1 MKRKLVSLLLATSM
15 FAMAALTGCGDNAET
30 PSGSE
35 TSSDSAQESS
45 ESSDSAEPSES
56 EETDN
61 SLEEFFEITFT
72 GYWSDDTYEDES
84 YCEDLLE
91 EALNIE
97 LEVVTADSSNLST
110 MLATGQM
117 PDCMWGDYG
126 VTYMKDNELSRN
138 IPVSMV
144 EQYAPSFIE
153 YFDENPILYDYV
165 LDPENPDEFT
175 CLRGITLQFVDYY
188 LPNDYYRYDWI
199 QNLGIDLGVEVE
211 QVTDRIYVAAD
222 GIELSKF
229 IEIMDGFVNGD
240 PDGDGQANTFGVTA
254 PSLGQGVFFSGYG
267 FHSGVNNYNGEAE
280 MYYVREEFKNYLKG
294 FAELYA
300 DGLIDPEI
308 IENNRKLSWDK
319 VNTGKA
325 GYWIT
330 SSNSLNSWA
339 SDRPP
344 LTLLEADPEATIL
357 LTPGIRPDGGEVQA
371 VTNSS
376 PAYGYF
382 HVNANVDDAKL
393 ARILQF
399 VELAIWGKED
409 DPSFKASLF
418 YGEEGVDWEWDEAGT
433 TPVKI
438 NVLQSGER
446 GTWTFS
452 QHGQDELVTKWTGEE
467 PLFSAGGKYWSANQN
482 GSWMKW
488 QHKAYKEDVAQVTG
502 YADIYNEIS
511 SDLSSHVNNY
521 IAQAVL
527 GQIDVDST
535 WEDYLAELD
544 RLGYNEM
551 MAELDKVDPLE

>member
-1 MKRKLVSLLLATSM
+1 MKKKVVSLLLATSM
-15 FAMAALTGCGDNAET
+15 LSMAVMSGC
-30 PSGSE
+30 SE
-35 TSSDSAQESS
+35 TADTASQGAADAAADDEAADSWKGGAGEA
-45 ESSDSAEPSES
+45 DGAAA
-56 EETDN
+56 DN
-61 SLEEFFEITFT
+61 SLEEFFEITYT

-84 YCEDLLE
+84 YCENLLE
-91 EALNIE
+91 EALNME
-97 LEVVTADSSNLST
+97 LEVVTQDSSSLDS

-117 PDCMWGDYG
+117 PDCMWGDKD
-126 VTYMKDNELSRN
+126 VAFMKEQELSRN
-138 IPVSMV
+138 IPVEMV
-144 EQYAPSFIE
+144 KQYAPSFIE
-153 YFDENPILYDYV
+153 YFDANPVLYDYV

-175 CLRGITLQFVDYY
+175 CLRGVTLQFVDYY
-188 LPNDYYRYDWI
+188 LPSDYYRYDWI

-211 QVTDRIYVAAD
+211 EVADRVYAAAD

-240 PDGDGQANTFGVTA
+240 PDGDGQNNTFGVTA
-254 PSLGQGVFFSGYG
+254 QNLQQGVFFSGYG
-267 FHSGVNNYNGEAE
+267 FHTGVNNVNGEAE
-280 MYYVREEFKNYLKG
+280 QYYVMEEFKNYLKG
-294 FAELYA
+294 FAKLYA

-371 VTNSS
+371 ITNSS

-382 HVNANVDDAKL
+382 FVNANVDDAKL

-399 VELAIWGKED
+399 AELAIFGDENT
-409 DPSFKASLF
+409 KASLF
-418 YGEEGVDWEWDEAGT
+418 FGEEGVDWEWGEDGN
-433 TPVKI
+433 PVKL
-438 NVLQSGER
+438 NVLASGEK

-452 QHGQDELVTKWTGEE
+452 QHGQDALVTKWTGEE
-467 PLFSAGGKYWSANQN
+467 PLFAAGGKYWSRNQN

-488 QHKAYKEDVAQVTG
+488 QHTQYKEDIKKETD
-502 YADIYNEIS
+502 YAEIYTEAGTDIDAYVS
-511 SDLSSHVNNY
+511 SY

-535 WEDYLAELD
+535 WEAYLAELD
-544 RLGYNEM
+544 RLGYNRM
-551 MAELDKVDPLE
+551 MDELDKVEPLSAE

>member
-1 MKRKLVSLLLATSM
+1 MKRKVVSLMLVTSM
-15 FAMAALTGCGDNAET
+15 VAMTALSGCGKD
-30 PSGSE
+30 SGS
-35 TSSDSAQESS
+35 SASNGGEVDGSKD
-45 ESSDSAEPSES
+45 EKI
-56 EETDN
+56 
-61 SLEEFFEITFT
+61 EITYT

-84 YCEDLLE
+84 YVEDMLE
-91 EALNIE
+91 EELNIE
-97 LEVVTADSSNLST
+97 LEVVTADNSNLDT

-117 PDCMWGDYG
+117 PDCMWGDKE
-126 VTYMKDNELSRN
+126 VSWMKEQELSRN
-138 IPVSMV
+138 IPKAMV
-144 EQYAPSFIE
+144 EKYAPSFIK
-153 YFDENPILYDYV
+153 YFDENPVLYDYV

-211 QVTDRIYVAAD
+211 QVADRVYAAAD

-229 IEIMDGFVNGD
+229 IEIMDAFVNND
-240 PDGDGQANTFGVTA
+240 PDGDGQANTYGVTA
-254 PSLGQGVFFSGYG
+254 PNLQQGVFYSGYG
-267 FHSGVNNYNGEAE
+267 FHTGANDVNGEAE
-280 MYYVREEFKNYLKG
+280 QYYVMDEFKNYLKG

-330 SSNSLNSWA
+330 STNSLNTWA
-339 SDRPP
+339 ADRPP

-357 LTPGIRPDGGEVQA
+357 LTPGIKPDGGEVQA
-371 VTNSS
+371 ITNSS

-382 HVNANVDDAKL
+382 YVKNDVDDEKL

-399 VELAIWGKED
+399 VETAIFGNGD
-409 DPSFKASLF
+409 DSFKASLF
-418 YGEEGVDWEWDEAGT
+418 YGEEGVDWEWGEDGN
-433 TPVKI
+433 PVKL
-438 NVLQSGER
+438 NVLASGER

-467 PLFSAGGKYWSANQN
+467 ALFNAGGKYWSANQD

-488 QHKAYKEDVAQVTG
+488 QHVQYKEDTAGETD
-502 YADIYNEIS
+502 YATIKAEVNADLDAYVS
-511 SDLSSHVNNY
+511 SY

-527 GQIDVDST
+527 GQVDVDAT

-544 RLGYNEM
+544 RLGYNRLM
-551 MAELDKVDPLE
+551 DELDKVDPLVQ

>member
-1 MKRKLVSLLLATSM
+1 MKRKVVSLMLVTSM
-15 FAMAALTGCGDNAET
+15 VAMTALSGCGKD
-30 PSGSE
+30 SGSSAD
-35 TSSDSAQESS
+35 TSEGGEVDGSKDEKI
-45 ESSDSAEPSES
+45 
-56 EETDN
+56 
-61 SLEEFFEITFT
+61 EITYT

-84 YCEDLLE
+84 YVEDMLE
-91 EALNIE
+91 EELNIE
-97 LEVVTADSSNLST
+97 LEVVTADNSNLDT

-117 PDCMWGDYG
+117 PDCMWGDKE
-126 VTYMKDNELSRN
+126 VSWMKEQELSRN
-138 IPVSMV
+138 IPKSMV
-144 EQYAPSFIE
+144 EKYAPSFIK

-211 QVTDRIYVAAD
+211 QVADRVYAAAD

-229 IEIMDGFVNGD
+229 IEIMDAFVNND
-240 PDGDGQANTFGVTA
+240 PDGDGQANTYGVTA
-254 PSLGQGVFFSGYG
+254 PDLRQGVFFSGYG
-267 FHSGVNNYNGEAE
+267 FHTGTNDVNGEAE
-280 MYYVREEFKNYLKG
+280 QYYVMDEFKNYLKG

-308 IENNRKLSWDK
+308 IEGNRKLSWDK

-357 LTPGIRPDGGEVQA
+357 LTPGIKPDGGEVQA
-371 VTNSS
+371 ITNSS

-382 HVNANVDDAKL
+382 YVKNDVDDEKL

-399 VELAIWGKED
+399 VETAIFGNGD
-409 DPSFKASLF
+409 DSFKASLF
-418 YGEEGVDWEWDEAGT
+418 YGEEGVDWEWGEDGN
-433 TPVKI
+433 PVKL

-467 PLFSAGGKYWSANQN
+467 PLFNAGGKYWSANQD

-488 QHKAYKEDVAQVTG
+488 QHVQYKEDTAGETEYATIKAEV
-502 YADIYNEIS
+502 YADIEAYVS
-511 SDLSSHVNNY
+511 SYV
-521 IAQAVL
+521 AQAVL
-527 GQIDVDST
+527 GQVDIDAT

-544 RLGYNEM
+544 RLGYNRWM
-551 MAELDKVDPLE
+551 DELDKVDPLVQ

>member
-1 MKRKLVSLLLATSM
+1 MKRKVVSLMLVTSM
-15 FAMAALTGCGDNAET
+15 VAMTALSGCGKD
-30 PSGSE
+30 SGS
-35 TSSDSAQESS
+35 SASKGGEVDGSKD
-45 ESSDSAEPSES
+45 EKI
-56 EETDN
+56 
-61 SLEEFFEITFT
+61 EITYT

-84 YCEDLLE
+84 YVEDMLE
-91 EALNIE
+91 EELNIE
-97 LEVVTADSSNLST
+97 LEVVTADNSNLDT

-117 PDCMWGDYG
+117 PDCMWGDKE
-126 VTYMKDNELSRN
+126 VSWMKEQELSRN
-138 IPVSMV
+138 IPKAMV
-144 EQYAPSFIE
+144 EKYAPSFIK
-153 YFDENPILYDYV
+153 YFDENPVLYDYV

-211 QVTDRIYVAAD
+211 QVADRVYAAAD

-229 IEIMDGFVNGD
+229 IEIMDAFVNND
-240 PDGDGQANTFGVTA
+240 PDGDGQANTYGVTA
-254 PSLGQGVFFSGYG
+254 PNLQQGVFYSGYG
-267 FHSGVNNYNGEAE
+267 FHTGANDVNGEAE
-280 MYYVREEFKNYLKG
+280 QYYVMDEFKNYLKG

-330 SSNSLNSWA
+330 STNSLNTWA
-339 SDRPP
+339 ADRPP

-357 LTPGIRPDGGEVQA
+357 LTPGIKPDGGEVQA
-371 VTNSS
+371 ITNSS

-382 HVNANVDDAKL
+382 YVKNDVDDEKL

-399 VELAIWGKED
+399 VETAIFGNGD
-409 DPSFKASLF
+409 DSFKASLF
-418 YGEEGVDWEWDEAGT
+418 YGEEGVDWEWGEDGN
-433 TPVKI
+433 PVKL
-438 NVLQSGER
+438 NVLASGER

-467 PLFSAGGKYWSANQN
+467 ALFNAGGKYWSANQD

-488 QHKAYKEDVAQVTG
+488 QHVQYKEDTAGETE
-502 YADIYNEIS
+502 YATIKAEVNADLDAYVS
-511 SDLSSHVNNY
+511 SY

-527 GQIDVDST
+527 GQVDVDAT

-544 RLGYNEM
+544 RLGYNRLM
-551 MAELDKVDPLE
+551 DELDKVDPLVQ